1 MFLTCD
7 SRLKKALGDTSV
19 SGIRLSCSHPDLN
32 NKDGAEFLRI
42 SAAYQRLLNKNIII
56 DAPRSPRTHYKSHVR
71 AYPGRLYE
79 HIASSWFVRL
89 SEENCLV
96 LCFASYLVF
105 LTCVISSTHCV
116 YCLHHICDLSDRS
129 AGPVRPF
136 NQTAVTLWGL
146 GLSMGCVLFGTILL
160 WNRVESTGVPIKGP
174 SRVIEPTSNAIKRE
188 RISALLLEKS
198 KRPKDSEEWKLV
210 LNLTVLR
217 IWRLDHGSVIFK
229 PSVSDNLVLSM
240 HGQLSP

>member
-1 MFLTCD
+1 MTGPDFL
-7 SRLKKALGDTSV
+7 SRLSQAFIQRCNYSSDNRNVHSRMSLESAYRALELEPGSSMDDVKAAYR
-19 SGIRLSCSHPDLN
+19 RLALRCHPDLN

-71 AYPGRLYE
+71 AYP
-79 HIASSWFVRL
+79 
-89 SEENCLV
+89 
-96 LCFASYLVF
+96 
-105 LTCVISSTHCV
+105 
-116 YCLHHICDLSDRS
+116 
-129 AGPVRPF
+129 GPVRPF

-198 KRPKDSEEWKLV
+198 KRPKDSEE
-210 LNLTVLR
+210 
-217 IWRLDHGSVIFK
+217 
-229 PSVSDNLVLSM
+229 
-240 HGQLSP
+240 